1 MHVRFCGHMTL
12 ILLNIHLGMELLNHR
27 ATSLPFLEKAKA
39 ALFLRNGCIS
49 RSHKQ
54 GEGSSF
60 SASLPGAF
68 LSCCFSLLAF
78 SYAFP
83 WCLMTLSSSSYV
95 HRIVMYHLWSNVH
108 SHPLPILNKMYYLFF
123 IFICSCYSWTL
134 DKIPLLNMYS
144 ANMLSHSLNLYFL

>member
-39 ALFLRNGCIS
+39 ALFSETAAFHVLTS
-49 RSHKQ
+49 RVRDPV
-54 GEGSSF
+54 
-60 SASLPGAF
+60 SLHLCQRAF

-78 SYAFP
+78 WCAFP

-95 HRIVMYHLWSNVH
+95 HRIVIYHLWSNVH

-123 IFICSCYSWTL
+123 IFICSCDWWTL